1 MAQNEKIKIPFRE
14 VSCKQVGDGH
24 SSCFAA
30 GTLVKVLGGYKPIEQ
45 VRVGDMVLTHM
56 GRYRR
61 VTATTSR
68 TADET
73 LAVRVQGAPEIVC
86 TPNHQFYAMTPYR
99 PGKSAKREPRWIA
112 ARWIAAGRLD
122 RRAYVA
128 TILGKI
134 KMRVWV
140 PVKGTT
146 PLGVAQVFNLSVE
159 EDQTYTV
166 TEFNVAVHN
175 CSTLGVGAGRGI
187 ARHGDR

>member
-1 MAQNEKIKIPFRE
+1 MAHDKKNRISFQE
-14 VSCKQVGDGH
+14 VSCKQVGDRRP
-24 SSCFAA
+24 SCFAA

-45 VRVGDMVLTHM
+45 VCVGDMVLTHM

-61 VTATTSR
+61 VTATMSR

-86 TPNHQFYAMTPYR
+86 TPDHQFYAMTPYR
-99 PGKSAKREPRWIA
+99 PGKPAKREP
-112 ARWIAAGRLD
+112 RWIAAGRLD

-128 TILGKI
+128 TMPGKI

-159 EDQTYTV
+159 EDQTYTI

-175 CSTLGVGAGRGI
+175 CSITGMGAGRGMT
-187 ARHGDR
+187 RHGDR